1 MEKYIS
7 ENTVCSVNKGLGN
20 SNHYLDYQIDLP
32 SIKFKKED
40 GSTGMEIKLNEIVDV
55 WLETLEPE
63 QQSKLELEEIANSE
77 KRELEVLR
85 EQEQWDERF
94 RKKNEVLNKQK
105 QFLLDC
111 ILKVIKNRG
120 LRINKQN
127 VRVLIRECRDN
138 PDFWEGHTGYNPC
151 GILFTQKEWDEFIA
165 SINPY
170 QHFLDDENANRSQS
184 SRDYFTRYLRELR
197 EAPTYEWSESHLYS
211 HTHLGNK

>member
-7 ENTVCSVNKGLGN
+7 ENTVCSVNNGLGN
-20 SNHYLDYQIDLP
+20 SNCYLDYQIDLP

-55 WLETLEPE
+55 WLETLEPK

-85 EQEQWDERF
+85 EKEKWDERN
-94 RKKNEVLNKQK
+94 RKKIEVLNKQK
-105 QFLLDC
+105 QFLCDC
-111 ILKVIKNRG
+111 ILKVIENRG

-151 GILFTQKEWDEFIA
+151 GILFNQKEWDEFFA
-165 SINPY
+165 SLNPY
-170 QHFLDDENANRSQS
+170 QHLMYEENANNSIPEK
-184 SRDYFTRYLRELR
+184 DYFSSYLKEMSARPISYWR
-197 EAPTYEWSESHLYS
+197 
-211 HTHLGNK
+211 

>member
-55 WLETLEPE
+55 WLETLEPK

-94 RKKNEVLNKQK
+94 RKKMK
-105 QFLLDC
+105 C
-111 ILKVIKNRG
+111 
-120 LRINKQN
+120 
-127 VRVLIRECRDN
+127 
-138 PDFWEGHTGYNPC
+138 
-151 GILFTQKEWDEFIA
+151 
-165 SINPY
+165 
-170 QHFLDDENANRSQS
+170 
-184 SRDYFTRYLRELR
+184 
-197 EAPTYEWSESHLYS
+197 
-211 HTHLGNK
+211 

>member
-1 MEKYIS
+1 M
-7 ENTVCSVNKGLGN
+7 
-20 SNHYLDYQIDLP
+20 
-32 SIKFKKED
+32 
-40 GSTGMEIKLNEIVDV
+40 
-55 WLETLEPE
+55 
-63 QQSKLELEEIANSE
+63 
-77 KRELEVLR
+77 
-85 EQEQWDERF
+85 
-94 RKKNEVLNKQK
+94 LNKQK

-170 QHFLDDENANRSQS
+170 QHFLDDENANRSLS

-197 EAPTYEWSESHLYS
+197 EASTYDWSKSHLYS
-211 HTHLGNK
+211 HTHRGNK